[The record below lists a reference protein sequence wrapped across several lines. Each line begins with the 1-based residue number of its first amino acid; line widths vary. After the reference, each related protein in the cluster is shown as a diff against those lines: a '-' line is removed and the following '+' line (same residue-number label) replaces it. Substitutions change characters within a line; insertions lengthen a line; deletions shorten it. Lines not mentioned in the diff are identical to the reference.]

1 MGLESIA
8 SLIVASSELSVVR
21 LLRDAIRTA
30 DISSG
35 RGMPASP
42 LGPAP
47 TPDIAP
53 RRHIEPEPV
62 YEPRRH
68 IRPAPRFEERPVFR
82 TVYYETR
89 VEPAPAAAPS
99 AECACAVAP
108 KPAIEGLIPPVWKQ
122 LPPVAVDP
130 PPRRPV
136 KVLRHQPDI
145 RHKGIVVDLH
155 V

>member
-1 MGLESIA
+1 VGFGAIA

-21 LLRDAIRTA
+21 LLRDAMRTA
-30 DISSG
+30 DLASG
-35 RGMPASP
+35 RGQPATP

-68 IRPAPRFEERPVFR
+68 IRPAPWYEERPVFR
-82 TVYYETR
+82 TVRYETK
-89 VEPAPAAAPS
+89 VERSVDVTAS
-99 AECACAVAP
+99 CECSSAP
-108 KPAIEGLIPPVWKQ
+108 KPPIEGLIPPVWKQ
-122 LPPVAVDP
+122 LPPVAADH

-136 KVLRHQPDI
+136 KVVRHQPDI
-145 RHKGIVVDLH
+145 RHKGIIVDLH